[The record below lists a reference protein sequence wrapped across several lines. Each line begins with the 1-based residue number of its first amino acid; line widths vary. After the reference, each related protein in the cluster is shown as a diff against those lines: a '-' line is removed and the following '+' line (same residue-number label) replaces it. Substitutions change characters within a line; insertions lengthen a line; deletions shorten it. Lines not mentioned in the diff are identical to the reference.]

1 MWEFLEKHSR
11 EGKSHSCLLFCQEI
25 TKSEA
30 KHFVILF
37 RDAGCQYRA
46 VYEYHPEREDIFKL
60 SGNGPKQL
68 HNKMME
74 RFYK

>member
-1 MWEFLEKHSR
+1 M
-11 EGKSHSCLLFCQEI
+11 
-25 TKSEA
+25 
-30 KHFVILF
+30 ILF

-60 SGNGPKQL
+60 SGTGPKQM